1 MTSDFTLIPD
11 VCITQAKMISCE
23 RKYNC
28 NQYFKKTNS
37 QGQDTKM
44 YNRFIEDSVL
54 ATSKRHSE
62 DCILQQNTI
71 NNNNNHVLL
80 ASNASNLLHINTTSA
95 NGITLVDNLLHQTND
110 NIKPK
115 KVTVK
120 KSIFQITYPIVTKN
134 LSPENQGIKNKAYEL
149 SHHKHSE
156 LTHLLYLTKHH
167 LQQIQLD
174 PTYIENHVLG
184 AKYCRQTIQKGCVCI
199 VVHKVYNAL
208 P

>member
-1 MTSDFTLIPD
+1 
-11 VCITQAKMISCE
+11 
-23 RKYNC
+23 
-28 NQYFKKTNS
+28 
-37 QGQDTKM
+37 M

-120 KSIFQITYPIVTKN
+120 KSIF
-134 LSPENQGIKNKAYEL
+134 
-149 SHHKHSE
+149 
-156 LTHLLYLTKHH
+156 
-167 LQQIQLD
+167 
-174 PTYIENHVLG
+174 
-184 AKYCRQTIQKGCVCI
+184 
-199 VVHKVYNAL
+199 
-208 P
+208 